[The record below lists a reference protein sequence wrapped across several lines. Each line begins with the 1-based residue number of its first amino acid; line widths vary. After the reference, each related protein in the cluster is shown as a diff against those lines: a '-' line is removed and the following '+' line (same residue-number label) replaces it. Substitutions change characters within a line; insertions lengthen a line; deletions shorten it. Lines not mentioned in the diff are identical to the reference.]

1 MIKTFRGH
9 TTCMGEHYAE
19 LYIDMIS
26 ILDTFNRIATEEKD
40 IQILIA
46 EEDELSEELIQFTKT
61 VVDIRKGHIGQTS
74 D

>member
-9 TTCMGEHYAE
+9 TTCIGEDYAE

-26 ILDTFNRIATEEKD
+26 LLDTFNRIATEEEA

-46 EEDELSEELIQFTKT
+46 EDNELIKELVQFTKT
-61 VVDIRKGHIGQTS
+61 VVDISNGHIGQTS